1 MKSKGFSLI
10 EVLVAVMIFAGA
22 IMVINNIWSG
32 NFVRIRKARLMN
44 EAALLLKKKMTEY
57 EIKYA
62 GRPLS
67 EIPPKENGNFGSE
80 HPNYS
85 WEMVSREF
93 EMPDLSSAA
102 AGKEGESNQMMSVL
116 IKTMTDFINRSVKEV
131 KVTVKVKNAFNN
143 RRKNKDLDFS
153 VTTLFV
159 DYQQDI
165 ALPGIGG
172 AAGAGDENPPAKT
185 EGDQ

>member
-1 MKSKGFSLI
+1 MNRKGFSLI

-57 EIKYA
+57 EIKYT
-62 GRPLS
+62 GRPLN

-80 HPNYS
+80 YPNYS
-85 WEMVSREF
+85 WEMVSRDF
-93 EMPDLSSAA
+93 QMPDLSAA
-102 AGKEGESNQMMSVL
+102 ASGENESNQMMTVL

-131 KVTVKVKNAFNN
+131 KVTVKVKNAFNK
-143 RRKNKDLDFS
+143 RKKNKDLDYS

-165 ALPGIGG
+165 ALPGVGGG
-172 AAGAGDENPPAKT
+172 AG
-185 EGDQ
+185 EGGEATGTQQ